1 MTRMV
6 HYEPTTHIVQV
17 RDEDDT
23 EKKIYNL
30 TEDKVLPL
38 GSGKLVHW
46 EALKPGDVV
55 LALYPLTTTFYPG
68 EVVSLNSST
77 ERLCIRFDGDEI
89 DDDTGLLVVKE
100 VPTYFVA
107 DKLV

>member
-1 MTRMV
+1 M
-6 HYEPTTHIVQV
+6 
-17 RDEDDT
+17 
-23 EKKIYNL
+23 
-30 TEDKVLPL
+30 
-38 GSGKLVHW
+38 VHW